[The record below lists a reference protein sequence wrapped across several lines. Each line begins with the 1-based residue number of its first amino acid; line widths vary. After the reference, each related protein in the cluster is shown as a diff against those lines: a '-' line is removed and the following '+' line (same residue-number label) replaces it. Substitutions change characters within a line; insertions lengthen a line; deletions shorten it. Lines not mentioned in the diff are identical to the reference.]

1 MMKVL
6 HYINFIL
13 IAIFLVCICVAEDNI
28 VSTSLTDIQTRCF
41 EIERLVDEKQ
51 NIKNMDMVMQIE
63 NLEDSWLDNEE
74 KMCYLVNHKNIQEI
88 GQEISKLKLYVVEN
102 DVEAFKVSLSTIR
115 GYCHSY
121 LHFMGANFHN
131 VL

>member
-1 MMKVL
+1 MKIV

-13 IAIFLVCICVAEDNI
+13 ITIFLVGVCFIEDDI
-28 VSTSLTDIQTRCF
+28 VSRSLVQVQSECF
-41 EIERLVDEKQ
+41 EIERVVSQKG
-51 NIKNMDMVMQIE
+51 NIKNMDIVMEIE
-63 NLEDSWLDNEE
+63 NLEESWFEDETLL
-74 KMCYLVNHKNIQEI
+74 CYLVNHKSIQEI
-88 GQEISKLKLYVVEN
+88 GQEISKLKLYISEN

-131 VL
+131 IL

>member
-1 MMKVL
+1 MKVF

-13 IAIFLVCICVAEDNI
+13 IAVFLVFVCFVEDDL
-28 VSTSLTDIQTRCF
+28 VSRSLVKIQTDCF
-41 EIERLVDEKQ
+41 EIERLVDEKE
-51 NIKNMDMVMQIE
+51 NIKNMDIVMEIE
-63 NLEDSWLDNEE
+63 NLEASWLSDEA
-74 KMCYLVNHKNIQEI
+74 KMCYLVNHKSIQEI
-88 GQEISKLKLYVVEN
+88 GQEISKLKLYISEN

-131 VL
+131 IL